1 MMAGQYL
8 WWPVDEYDVPYR
20 RPEIHNEYIDP
31 EHGMG
36 IIIIKSQIDYD
47 HVDGM
52 EFERTAYKIDG
63 KGISDELSRELRY
76 ESQIEQGNIITMKAE
91 DFL

>member
-1 MMAGQYL
+1 
-8 WWPVDEYDVPYR
+8 
-20 RPEIHNEYIDP
+20 
-31 EHGMG
+31 MG
-36 IIIIKSQIDYD
+36 IVIIKSQIDYD

-52 EFERTAYKIDG
+52 QFERAAYKIDKNG
-63 KGISDELSRELRY
+63 TSDQLSRELRY